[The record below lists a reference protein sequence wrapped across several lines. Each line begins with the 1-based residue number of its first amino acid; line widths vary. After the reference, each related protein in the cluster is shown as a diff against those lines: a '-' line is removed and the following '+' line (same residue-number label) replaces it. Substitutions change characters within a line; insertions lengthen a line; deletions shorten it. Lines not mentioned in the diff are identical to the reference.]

1 MPTVYSILEN
11 IGSAVESKTPVK
23 MPLSTQV
30 VGGVA
35 ALALCYTL
43 RTVVGS
49 VYTFIRRA
57 VNDKKRQQKRET
69 CRQGIDDL
77 TARLERDPP
86 PVSISVSS
94 REYYN
99 YVQFEKSPYIVYIYL
114 ILNVQTFARSNA

>member
-57 VNDKKRQQKRET
+57 VNDQTRQQKREA
-69 CRQGIDDL
+69 CRQGIDAL

-86 PVSISVSS
+86 TVSISVSIKCS
-94 REYYN
+94 
-99 YVQFEKSPYIVYIYL
+99 V
-114 ILNVQTFARSNA
+114 